1 MEIDAF
7 MVSNARASVLLE
19 MEDVFYWATTLPSLK
34 FTETPYDVV
43 LCTGGSW
50 IVTCSVPKGMT
61 VRNFVHELCARATH
75 RYPHPASPCL
85 ICVSRSLPICA

>member
-19 MEDVFYWATTLPSLK
+19 MPDIFYWATALPSLK
-34 FTETPYDVV
+34 LVETPYDVV
-43 LCTGGSW
+43 LCNGGGW
-50 IVTCSVPKGMT
+50 IITCQVPKGMT

-75 RYPHPASPCL
+75 RY
-85 ICVSRSLPICA
+85 SLRA